1 MSDKT
6 RKIVSWVLTGL
17 VGLGL
22 VASALGKLTGGKQV
36 TEGFEHFRLTPYI
49 VTIGVIEL
57 ICAVLFLVPKT
68 SSIGTL
74 LVTGYFGGAIVTH
87 LSAGEPI
94 QIAPAI
100 VLGLLAWVANYLKN
114 PNMFESLKK

>member
-22 VASALGKLTGGKQV
+22 VASAWGKLTGGGQV

-87 LSAGEPI
+87 LAASEPS
-94 QIAPAI
+94 QVVPAM
-100 VLGLLAWVANYLKN
+100 VLGLLAWAANYLKN